1 MVWFLGAWVLV
12 ACPMYQG
19 AVEMSGVNAVRSA
32 IRSRANAIAHLERVS
47 LWLLPPVAYVMTNRK
62 ENAWRQ
68 QVMASLTQDQRAE
81 FLSYSNKG
89 AGRQRGGSPVLL
101 DPSHPPLLDAGQ
113 QVLLVTRGQDRK
125 IPGHILAWRHPS
137 RRHVLPAAPEAPRN
151 GRRHLPSPGDHILPQ
166 PPSRATRAHS

>member
-12 ACPMYQG
+12 AGPMYQG

-47 LWLLPPVAYVMTNRK
+47 LWWWLLPPVAYVMTNRK

-89 AGRQRGGSPVLL
+89 AGWFMVGAGAVLIGIKEAAELVEVLGWPHLTAIPPTPPGSRPRQR
-101 DPSHPPLLDAGQ
+101 
-113 QVLLVTRGQDRK
+113 
-125 IPGHILAWRHPS
+125 WRS
-137 RRHVLPAAPEAPRN
+137 RFSAC
-151 GRRHLPSPGDHILPQ
+151 
-166 PPSRATRAHS
+166 T

>member
-1 MVWFLGAWVLV
+1 
-12 ACPMYQG
+12 MYQG

-113 QVLLVTRGQDRK
+113 QVLPRYPRTG
-125 IPGHILAWRHPS
+125 PENPWSHTGLAAP
-137 RRHVLPAAPEAPRN
+137 VPAARPAGGPGSPAKWSAASALPR
-151 GRRHLPSPGDHILPQ
+151 
-166 PPSRATRAHS
+166 